1 MNPKTAKGLTKV
13 SAVQTIPQKKM
24 ALVIQVTSA
33 SVHNTFVREEKWKV
47 QLRDN
52 QNEWNNQK

>member
-24 ALVIQVTSA
+24 ALVIKVA
-33 SVHNTFVREEKWKV
+33 RANVHNTFVREEK
-47 QLRDN
+47 
-52 QNEWNNQK
+52 